1 MAPTPTDLIGLTEA
15 GRRLGVSRR
24 TLRRMID
31 RGELPGY
38 RVGRLIKVSARD
50 VDRTARRIPPADGGA
65 SS

>member
-38 RVGRLIKVSARD
+38 RVGRLVKVSARE
-50 VDRTARRIPPADGGA
+50 VDRVARRIPPAGGA

>member
-1 MAPTPTDLIGLTEA
+1 MVPPTPTDLISLTDA
-15 GRRLGVSRR
+15 GRRLGISRR

-38 RVGRLIKVSARD
+38 RVGRLVKVSARD
-50 VDRTARRIPPADGGA
+50 VDRVARRIPPAGGE